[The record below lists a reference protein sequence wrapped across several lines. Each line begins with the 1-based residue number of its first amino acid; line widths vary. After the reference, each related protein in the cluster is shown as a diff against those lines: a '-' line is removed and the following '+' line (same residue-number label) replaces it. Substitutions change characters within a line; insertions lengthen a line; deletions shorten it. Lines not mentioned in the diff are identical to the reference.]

1 MDKIETRHGTKLKPM
16 IRHIIGKQS
25 RMTLKSV
32 ADSMRGHN
40 AEAENN
46 AENNLAKE
54 KLATRKRS
62 SVSSKKSLTSI
73 RGSQSSQSSQ
83 IEDEN
88 TSISSQGSEFSP
100 IPSGRSIPRTP
111 LVECNVEIM
120 DKVDNQGSPDKVET
134 DKLSVIPKGN
144 SIPRSPIV
152 GSQSQD
158 HFKAARH

>member
-1 MDKIETRHGTKLKPM
+1 
-16 IRHIIGKQS
+16 
-25 RMTLKSV
+25 MTLKSV

-62 SVSSKKSLTSI
+62 SVSSKKSLT

-88 TSISSQGSEFSP
+88 TSISSQG
-100 IPSGRSIPRTP
+100 
-111 LVECNVEIM
+111 N
-120 DKVDNQGSPDKVET
+120 N
-134 DKLSVIPKGN
+134 
-144 SIPRSPIV
+144 
-152 GSQSQD
+152 
-158 HFKAARH
+158 KATLCPNKFCTRFFAFH

>member
-1 MDKIETRHGTKLKPM
+1 
-16 IRHIIGKQS
+16 
-25 RMTLKSV
+25 MTLKSV

-62 SVSSKKSLTSI
+62 SVSSKKSLTST

-88 TSISSQGSEFSP
+88 TSISSQGN
-100 IPSGRSIPRTP
+100 
-111 LVECNVEIM
+111 NVLT
-120 DKVDNQGSPDKVET
+120 S
-134 DKLSVIPKGN
+134 
-144 SIPRSPIV
+144 
-152 GSQSQD
+152 
-158 HFKAARH
+158 FA

>member
-1 MDKIETRHGTKLKPM
+1 
-16 IRHIIGKQS
+16 
-25 RMTLKSV
+25 MTLKSV

-88 TSISSQGSEFSP
+88 TSISSQGNSKTTLCPNKFC
-100 IPSGRSIPRTP
+100 TP
-111 LVECNVEIM
+111 LI
-120 DKVDNQGSPDKVET
+120 
-134 DKLSVIPKGN
+134 LRIL
-144 SIPRSPIV
+144 
-152 GSQSQD
+152 
-158 HFKAARH
+158 

>member
-1 MDKIETRHGTKLKPM
+1 
-16 IRHIIGKQS
+16 
-25 RMTLKSV
+25 MTLKSV

-88 TSISSQGSEFSP
+88 TSISSQGNNKATRCTNKFCVGFCAFSL
-100 IPSGRSIPRTP
+100 ILRI
-111 LVECNVEIM
+111 L
-120 DKVDNQGSPDKVET
+120 
-134 DKLSVIPKGN
+134 
-144 SIPRSPIV
+144 
-152 GSQSQD
+152 
-158 HFKAARH
+158 

>member
-1 MDKIETRHGTKLKPM
+1 
-16 IRHIIGKQS
+16 
-25 RMTLKSV
+25 MTLKSV

-88 TSISSQGSEFSP
+88 TSISSQGNF
-100 IPSGRSIPRTP
+100 
-111 LVECNVEIM
+111 NVRVRVLHWILCI
-120 DKVDNQGSPDKVET
+120 S
-134 DKLSVIPKGN
+134 LILR
-144 SIPRSPIV
+144 IL
-152 GSQSQD
+152 
-158 HFKAARH
+158 

>member
-1 MDKIETRHGTKLKPM
+1 
-16 IRHIIGKQS
+16 
-25 RMTLKSV
+25 MTLKSV

-88 TSISSQGSEFSP
+88 TCISSQGNF
-100 IPSGRSIPRTP
+100 
-111 LVECNVEIM
+111 NVRVRVLHWILCI
-120 DKVDNQGSPDKVET
+120 S
-134 DKLSVIPKGN
+134 LILR
-144 SIPRSPIV
+144 IL
-152 GSQSQD
+152 
-158 HFKAARH
+158 